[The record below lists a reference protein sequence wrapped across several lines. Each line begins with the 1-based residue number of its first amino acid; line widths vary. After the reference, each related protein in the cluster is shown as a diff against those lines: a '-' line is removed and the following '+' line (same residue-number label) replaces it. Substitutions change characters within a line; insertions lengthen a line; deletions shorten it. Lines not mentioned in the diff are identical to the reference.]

1 MSDRERWTVYPL
13 LFLALGVS
21 LRSSGKFGPTKDI
34 SCQHLEIAGPDGD
47 VRIMLSAAP
56 DAGSGGS
63 VLKVTSGGGRG
74 GIELCAAP
82 QGAAVKAIGANGQ
95 AQVVL
100 ETTPNGGV
108 LASLAPDGRRLT
120 LVEPTPLGG
129 AVFTF
134 DPRGQAHVLFG
145 IPVNSNRP
153 RSAGATGEE
162 SPGEAGEHA
171 TPENGQPG
179 AEPAAGGD
187 APAESSDTK
196 PAEPAG
202 DALPPSETAPEEK
215 RPPEEKPASAPTE
228 PGSN

>member
-47 VRIMLSAAP
+47 VRIVLSAAP
-56 DAGSGGS
+56 DADSGGS
-63 VLKVTSGGGRG
+63 VLKVTSGGRG
-74 GIELCAAP
+74 GIELGAAP
-82 QGAAVKAIGANGQ
+82 QGGIVKAIGANGQ
-95 AQVVL
+95 PQVVL

-129 AVFTF
+129 AILFF
-134 DPRGQAHVLFG
+134 DSRGQAQAVFG
-145 IPVNSNRP
+145 IPVNPSRP
-153 RSAGATGEE
+153 RSAEANGEE
-162 SPGEAGEHA
+162 HPSEAGEHA

-179 AEPAAGGD
+179 AEPAASGD
-187 APAESSDTK
+187 APAAGSDTK

-202 DALPPSETAPEEK
+202 NASPPSESAPQETAP
-215 RPPEEKPASAPTE
+215 PQEKPTTAPTE